1 MPPRI
6 SSNGRRI
13 RRVFCPNCESSVHE
27 GDPAAHVV
35 PPSAPVLSVVL
46 VQDAVVAPRGAIQ
59 QVDGRGMVEGSILQQ
74 LKWIEKLVCVC
85 ILLVLYVILM
95 K

>member
-1 MPPRI
+1 M
-6 SSNGRRI
+6 
-13 RRVFCPNCESSVHE
+13 

-46 VQDAVVAPRGAIQ
+46 AQDAVAPRGVVQ